1 MYKPGDKVVLRKDL
15 KAGKVYGK
23 DGWFPEMGCL
33 LDPPYVTISHII
45 SEGYYGVE
53 DMIYKVTDEMISH
66 KYKEPERIMKYR
78 KGDKV
83 VLREDLV
90 YGELYGACYWTSWM
104 KPTTDQGYVTI
115 TEVSDKYYR
124 IKDSIHAY
132 TDEMISHKYEEERYV
147 WYFEERGETYFLTKK
162 ALIKASSRKHLRKL
176 LNGEVDGTLITE
188 EEAKQSTFFHFGILN
203 KHTPPPKEQ
212 LYYVCIPTSTGNLY
226 MNYLISEDVYYAG
239 SIIEDNYH
247 RTKFTE
253 EEADKIIGTSTV
265 LYKKEV
271 E

>member
-1 MYKPGDKVVLRKDL
+1 MKYQKGDKIVLRDDL
-15 KAGKVYGK
+15 VV
-23 DGWFPEMGCL
+23 GWFYGIREWTEAMQEL
-33 LDPPYVTISHII
+33 LELPYLTIEYASELNFYRLEETVCII
-45 SEGYYGVE
+45 SEG
-53 DMIYKVTDEMISH
+53 
-66 KYKEPERIMKYR
+66 
-78 KGDKV
+78 
-83 VLREDLV
+83 
-90 YGELYGACYWTSWM
+90 
-104 KPTTDQGYVTI
+104 
-115 TEVSDKYYR
+115 
-124 IKDSIHAY
+124 
-132 TDEMISHKYEEERYV
+132 MISHKYEEERYV

-162 ALIKASSRKHLRKL
+162 ALIRASSRKHLRKL
-176 LNGEVDGTLITE
+176 LNGEVDGTLLTE

-265 LYKKEV
+265 LYKEEV

>member
-1 MYKPGDKVVLRKDL
+1 MCY
-15 KAGKVYGK
+15 
-23 DGWFPEMGCL
+23 L
-33 LDPPYVTISHII
+33 LDS
-45 SEGYYGVE
+45 
-53 DMIYKVTDEMISH
+53 
-66 KYKEPERIMKYR
+66 KY
-78 KGDKV
+78 
-83 VLREDLV
+83 L
-90 YGELYGACYWTSWM
+90 
-104 KPTTDQGYVTI
+104 TI
-115 TEVSDKYYR
+115 TEVGKMYYKV
-124 IKDSIHAY
+124 IGSTCGI
-132 TDEMISHKYEEERYV
+132 TDEMISHKYEDSKYV

-162 ALIKASSRKHLRKL
+162 ALIKASSRKHLQKL

-212 LYYVCIPTSTGNLY
+212 LYYVCVPTSTGNLY

-253 EEADKIIGTSTV
+253 KEANKIIGTSTV

>member
-1 MYKPGDKVVLRKDL
+1 MRYQKGDEVVIRKDL
-15 KAGKVYGK
+15 KVGKKYGEITWL
-23 DGWFPEMGCL
+23 DGMECMKSMLFATILAIPNQDTYL
-33 LDPPYVTISHII
+33 LDTGWAIS
-45 SEGYYGVE
+45 
-53 DMIYKVTDEMISH
+53 DEMI
-66 KYKEPERIMKYR
+66 
-78 KGDKV
+78 
-83 VLREDLV
+83 L
-90 YGELYGACYWTSWM
+90 
-104 KPTTDQGYVTI
+104 
-115 TEVSDKYYR
+115 
-124 IKDSIHAY
+124 
-132 TDEMISHKYEEERYV
+132 HKYEEEPKYV

-188 EEAKQSTFFHFGILN
+188 EEAKQAKQSIFYHLCALN

-212 LYYVCIPTSTGNLY
+212 LYYVCIPGSTGNFY
-226 MNYLISEDVYYAG
+226 MNYLISEDIYYAG
-239 SIIEDNYH
+239 SIIEDDYH